1 MQRLIGNLMEFCQ
14 LAERYG
20 LAVDVENMGWRTINT
35 YSKAA
40 ALVTASRQDNAG
52 VLVDAIHF
60 FRNGGNIDE
69 IKTDIVRHVQLCDV
83 VGPAPKRPENM
94 MTEARAGRLAP
105 GDGIL
110 GLSQLLNKVAGHAT
124 ISVEVPLVGDIDPL
138 VHLTTLNMKSR
149 KILQRVAEQF

>member
-1 MQRLIGNLMEFCQ
+1 
-14 LAERYG
+14 
-20 LAVDVENMGWRTINT
+20 
-35 YSKAA
+35 
-40 ALVTASRQDNAG
+40 
-52 VLVDAIHF
+52 
-60 FRNGGNIDE
+60 IDE
-69 IKTDIVRHVQLCDV
+69 INTDIVRHVQLCDV

-149 KILQRVAEQF
+149 KILQRLAEQF